1 MLIDICISIT
11 THDYNTRNKSVEV
24 SQDSLDKLEQSV
36 VQSIK
41 LYSYQKLTDKN
52 AGQKVKCEK
61 LENRAVTLESNND
74 LAHYGRCNNVFSGIP
89 ENVSDNNL
97 NSTVISVL
105 PNIDVDVGP
114 RDNEV

>member
-1 MLIDICISIT
+1 M
-11 THDYNTRNKSVEV
+11 

-41 LYSYQKLTDKN
+41 LNSYQKLTDEN

-61 LENRAVTLESNND
+61 LENRAATLESNND
-74 LAHYGRCNNVFSGIP
+74 LAHYGSGIP

-97 NSTVISVL
+97 NNTVISVL
-105 PNIDVDVGP
+105 PNIDVDVGS
-114 RDNEV
+114 RDIEV